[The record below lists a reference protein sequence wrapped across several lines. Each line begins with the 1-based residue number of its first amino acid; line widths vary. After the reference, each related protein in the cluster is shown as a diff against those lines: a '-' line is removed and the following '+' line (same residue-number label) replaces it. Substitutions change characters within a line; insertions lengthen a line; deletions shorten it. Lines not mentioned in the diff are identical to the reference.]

1 MAYYIQHGHGKG
13 NKIET
18 AITNGYADG
27 VILSARNEHATALDS
42 CIDSFRGAGDCQVL
56 LDPQFYISTFVPP
69 NDRFLPEDYTDYYES
84 GRTANDF
91 IRLSNV
97 SKFAK
102 STIDFQARYD
112 LNRILSPTVLV
123 NGFTDRW
130 SQISLQLADRS
141 AEYHA
146 SLNGASPLLV
156 SLVLSEGCFDS
167 RSELDGFLDVITGLD
182 VQGFYLVVVRDDSTY
197 SQSFYDER
205 LCNLMYLVYVLAN
218 RNEFEVVCGYS
229 DFSGFNLRA
238 AGAQAIAGGWYQS
251 LRQCHQRMFLKQKP
265 GGQPARLRYS
275 SGPLLNSIML
285 SELESI
291 YLEGLMDKVLSDVPL
306 DEVITSADSPEASS
320 WSLTTSEQHHWQTL
334 QAIESTFDEN
344 VRKNLVS
351 LLAKVRK
358 AKALY
363 TELVSAGIPFDRNTK
378 DQHLNDWEEAI
389 KRFQQIAQ
397 P

>member
-13 NKIET
+13 SKVET
-18 AITNGYADG
+18 AIADGYANG
-27 VILSARNEHATALDS
+27 VIISARNEHAFALES
-42 CIDSFRGAGDCQVL
+42 CIDSFRGAGDCQIL

-112 LNRILSPTVLV
+112 LNRILSPTVV
-123 NGFTDRW
+123 VSGFTDRW

-146 SLNGASPLLV
+146 GLNGASPLLV

-229 DFSGFNLRA
+229 DFCGLNLRA
-238 AGAQAIAGGWYQS
+238 AGAHAIAGGWSQT
-251 LRQCHQRMFLKQKP
+251 LRQCNQRMFLKQKP

-291 YLEGLMDKVLSDVPL
+291 YLDGYLDKVLSEVSL
-306 DEVITSADSPEASS
+306 DEVITSADSPDGSP
-320 WSLTTSEQHHWQTL
+320 WNLTTSQQHHWQTL
-334 QAIESTFDEN
+334 QSIECTFTEN
-344 VRKNLVS
+344 VRKNLVT
-351 LLAKVRK
+351 LLARIRK

-363 TELVSAGIPFDRNTK
+363 TDLVGAGIPFDRNTK

>member
-13 NKIET
+13 DKIEK
-18 AITNGYADG
+18 ALAGGYADG
-27 VILSARNEHATALDS
+27 VILSARNEHASALDS
-42 CIDSFRGAGDCQVL
+42 CIESFRGAGDCQVL
-56 LDPQFYISTFVPP
+56 FDPQFYISTFIPP
-69 NDRFLPEDYTDYYES
+69 NDRFLPEDYTEYYES

-91 IRLSNV
+91 IRLSNIT
-97 SKFAK
+97 KFAK
-102 STIDFQARYD
+102 NTINFQARYD
-112 LNRILSPTVLV
+112 LDRILSPTVLV
-123 NGFTDRW
+123 SGFTDRW
-130 SQISLQLADRS
+130 SQINLQLADRS
-141 AEYHA
+141 AEHHA
-146 SLNGASPLLV
+146 GLNDASPLLV

-167 RSELDGFLDVITGLD
+167 RNELDGFLDVITGLD
-182 VQGFYLVVVRDDSTY
+182 VHGFYLVVVRDDSTY

-291 YLEGLMDKVLSDVPL
+291 YLEGLLDKVLSKVPM
-306 DEVITSADSPEASS
+306 DKVISSAESPEASA
-320 WSLTTSEQHHWQTL
+320 WNLTTSEQHHWQTL
-334 QAIESTFDEN
+334 QSIESTFDEN
-344 VRKNLVS
+344 IRKNLV
-351 LLAKVRK
+351 LLLTKVRK

-363 TELVSAGIPFDRNTK
+363 TELVSVGIPFDRNTK

-389 KRFQQIAQ
+389 KRFQQIVQ